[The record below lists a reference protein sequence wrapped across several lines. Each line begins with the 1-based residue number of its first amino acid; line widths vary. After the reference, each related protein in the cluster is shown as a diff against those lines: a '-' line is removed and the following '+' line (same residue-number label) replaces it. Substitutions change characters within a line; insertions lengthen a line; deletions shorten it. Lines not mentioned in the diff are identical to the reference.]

1 MCRIA
6 KDGRRVLIA
15 CAVHVHVSMNKQ
27 IFRYENFQACFRC
40 ENFQACLGVKI
51 FRPV

>member
-1 MCRIA
+1 MDAVC
-6 KDGRRVLIA
+6 KVPVL
-15 CAVHVHVSMNKQ
+15 VHVHVSINKQ